1 MGPASPL
8 PLQARPLIGRARD
21 VDNVRELLLQRHA
34 RLVTLVGPGGVGKT
48 RLGLAT
54 GELMQSDF
62 PDGVF
67 FVDLSP
73 VHDAALVLPTIA
85 RTLQVPDS
93 ASRSVDEALIE
104 SIGEQT
110 VLLLLDN
117 CEQVVGAAPAVAR
130 LLAGCPNLCL
140 LASSREPLAI
150 SWEQLFVVAPLP
162 CPPASE
168 TTPEQVGHAP
178 AVALFVRQA
187 RAVRPSF
194 ELTPAN
200 AEVVAD
206 ICRRLDGLPLAIELA
221 AARVRAMS
229 PETIL
234 AQLRER
240 SLHVLSGG
248 ARDAPQ
254 RHRTLRDA
262 IDWSYHLLEPTQQQ
276 LFRSLSV
283 FVGGC
288 TPEAIDAVAGAS
300 AALDVEALVDKHL
313 LTFDTDEHGDGD
325 IRYQQL
331 ETIREF
337 GVEQLTACGGES
349 VARERHARYL
359 VQLAERAAPAL
370 YGPEQRVWL
379 GRLLREHDNIRSALD
394 WCIDPAETGRVELGL
409 RLAAALWLFW
419 RVRGFVREGRLRLAQ
434 LLDASAS
441 AQPSVARARA
451 LYAAGYLAFAQ
462 ASAEEAREL
471 LQASVDLAR
480 EVGDPW
486 SHGYALQGLGH
497 AALIAGDVDQAR
509 VLYSERLEVARAQQD
524 VYGLAQALNALGEVA
539 RCSGDIPRARAWYE
553 QSLTL
558 RRQLGDTRGVS
569 MGLSNLGHVALAEGD
584 LAAARSAFSE
594 SQQLAAEV
602 GNQYGGA
609 ICLSGLAG
617 VAVRERD
624 AETAARLI
632 GAADA
637 ILERD
642 GISMEPADLQ
652 SHLRAVAEAQAAL
665 GAAQFA
671 SAYAAGKRLTL
682 QDAATLLDRTDV
694 VEAQSVA
701 FEMLS
706 ARERQVA
713 VLIARGHTSQE
724 IADTLVITRR
734 TADTHA
740 DHIRDKLG
748 LRSRAAIA
756 AWAERNGLLTG
767 D

>member
-1 MGPASPL
+1 
-8 PLQARPLIGRARD
+8 
-21 VDNVRELLLQRHA
+21 
-34 RLVTLVGPGGVGKT
+34 
-48 RLGLAT
+48 
-54 GELMQSDF
+54 
-62 PDGVF
+62 
-67 FVDLSP
+67 
-73 VHDAALVLPTIA
+73 
-85 RTLQVPDS
+85 
-93 ASRSVDEALIE
+93 
-104 SIGEQT
+104 
-110 VLLLLDN
+110 
-117 CEQVVGAAPAVAR
+117 
-130 LLAGCPNLCL
+130 
-140 LASSREPLAI
+140 
-150 SWEQLFVVAPLP
+150 
-162 CPPASE
+162 
-168 TTPEQVGHAP
+168 
-178 AVALFVRQA
+178 LFVRQA

-221 AARVRAMS
+221 AARVRAMN

-240 SLHVLSGG
+240 SLQVLSGG
-248 ARDAPQ
+248 ARDAPP

-262 IDWSYHLLEPTQQQ
+262 IDWSYDLLEPTQQQ

-288 TPEAIDAVAGAS
+288 TPEAIEAVAGGGAVV
-300 AALDVEALVDKHL
+300 DVEVLVDKHL
-313 LTFDTDEHGDGD
+313 LTFEADEHGDGD

-337 GVEQLTACGGES
+337 GLEQLTASGGAS
-349 VARERHARYL
+349 IARERHARYL
-359 VQLAERAAPAL
+359 VDLAERAAPAL
-370 YGPEQRVWL
+370 YGPEQKVWL
-379 GRLLREHDNIRSALD
+379 ARLLREHDNIRAALD
-394 WCIDPAETGRVELGL
+394 WCTDPAEPDRVELGL

-441 AQPSVARARA
+441 AEPSVARARA

-462 ASAEEAREL
+462 ASADEARQL

-497 AALIAGDVDQAR
+497 AALIAGDIDQAR

-524 VYGLAQALNALGEVA
+524 DYGLAQALNALGEVA

-558 RRQLGDTRGVS
+558 RRHLGDTRGVS
-569 MGLSNLGHVALAEGD
+569 MSLSNLGHVALAEGD

-602 GNQYGGA
+602 GSQYGGA

-624 AETAARLI
+624 AETAARLL

-652 SHLRAVAEAQAAL
+652 SHSRAVAEARAAL
-665 GAAQFA
+665 GASQFA
-671 SAYAAGKRLTL
+671 SAYTAGKRLTL
-682 QDAATLLDRTDV
+682 QDAAALLDRNEV
-694 VEAQSVA
+694 VEASSGA
-701 FEMLS
+701 CDLLS

-713 VLIARGHTSQE
+713 VLIARGLTSQE

-756 AWAERNGLLTG
+756 AWAERNGLLSG